1 MKILMVRH
9 AKALD
14 RDAWSAQQ
22 KKDMDRPLS
31 PSGIEE
37 FLLIAKRLAK
47 SVDGV
52 DCILTSPAVRTVQT
66 AEILAQAFQSAEVI
80 EQNVLLQG
88 TPVKQVEKIFR
99 KYCKQDRVLVVVG
112 HENHFSQILSYLL
125 TVEDADCLRFKKGG
139 SALLQVQN
147 IEGYMYAQL
156 LWMITP
162 KLMRSLGS

>member
-31 PSGIEE
+31 QSGIEE

-52 DCILTSPAVRTVQT
+52 DCILTSPAAMQ
-66 AEILAQAFQSAEVI
+66 LANS
-80 EQNVLLQG
+80 
-88 TPVKQVEKIFR
+88 
-99 KYCKQDRVLVVVG
+99 
-112 HENHFSQILSYLL
+112 
-125 TVEDADCLRFKKGG
+125 
-139 SALLQVQN
+139 
-147 IEGYMYAQL
+147 
-156 LWMITP
+156 
-162 KLMRSLGS
+162 